1 MKFSVSGNGKS
12 IFHILSPKIHGINF
26 RSSLSHTP
34 YLSDHQQILSSLP
47 STFQSQPSWLQLL
60 LMPLVLSHR
69 YRSPGLLHYPRRG
82 LWKTSSFVLPQ
93 PSLFSVLKSEWSC
106 KNVNRTLSLFC
117 SKSSFPIHSEWK
129 LKLLKCLTRLRL
141 IWPPFPVL
149 SPVFFSLRIQLQL
162 WLLFRDR
169 AKHAPSSVFWLL
181 FSLLSPTDTC
191 MTNSF
196 AFFSSLLIFHLL
208 SHLN

>member
-1 MKFSVSGNGKS
+1 MPKTKLFSSFLLSQPPLLKKKKKKRLLSLKFSVSGNGKS

-34 YLSDHQQILSSLP
+34 YLSDHRQILSSLP

-93 PSLFSVLKSEWSC
+93 PSLFSVLKSE
-106 KNVNRTLSLFC
+106 
-117 SKSSFPIHSEWK
+117 
-129 LKLLKCLTRLRL
+129 
-141 IWPPFPVL
+141 
-149 SPVFFSLRIQLQL
+149 
-162 WLLFRDR
+162 
-169 AKHAPSSVFWLL
+169 
-181 FSLLSPTDTC
+181 
-191 MTNSF
+191 
-196 AFFSSLLIFHLL
+196 
-208 SHLN
+208 